1 VLKQIKISGFK
12 AIKDSGLVELGP
24 MNLLIGRNGSGKSS
38 LVEALQWLQG
48 SIFHGL
54 RESTLSRFAKVDGL
68 VNRTCDQISIRLS
81 YDDSSRPTLYTL
93 TVSPAE
99 QGLLVS
105 AESCGEGRSQFK
117 KPTIQSKKVANGPVV
132 RSISGGNPVRDD
144 DALAL
149 ASVTKTK
156 ALGAERL
163 LEFLRSAVFLRLSPT
178 AMALPG
184 RLLPRTRGPALDEEG
199 RDIVALLNQLTVAQR
214 ANVAKQVAE
223 VISGVEEIS
232 VVSEVSEGYFQTH
245 ERMRARGRGGTRTFQ
260 VPSWML
266 SEGTRRITAIFAL
279 LAMEPRPSL
288 IAIEEIENGL
298 DPWTLQFVLGALR
311 EAANDG
317 VQIILTTHSPFLL
330 DHVDI
335 SEVIHVR
342 RNNGD
347 TQYRPITSFDDV
359 VNNQGVV
366 APGAMYIA
374 GYMRDAEEPD
384 GSA

>member
-1 VLKQIKISGFK
+1 MLTQLKISGFK
-12 AIKDSGLVELGP
+12 AVKDSGLVQLGP

-48 SIFHGL
+48 AIFQGL
-54 RESTLSRFAKVDGL
+54 RESTLSRFTKFDGL
-68 VNRTCDQISIRLS
+68 VNRTCDQISIHLFHNGS
-81 YDDSSRPTLYTL
+81 TKETHYAL
-93 TVSPAE
+93 TVKSSD

-105 AESCGEGRSQFK
+105 TESCLEGRTRGGK
-117 KPTIQSKKVANGPVV
+117 ATIQSKKLPNGSIV
-132 RSISGGNPVRDD
+132 RSIEGGNPVRDE

-149 ASVTKTK
+149 AAVTKTK
-156 ALGAERL
+156 ASGAERL

-184 RLLPRTRGPALDEEG
+184 RLLPRTRGPVLDEEG
-199 RDIVALLNQLTVAQR
+199 RDIVALLNQLTAVQRAQVANQVAQ
-214 ANVAKQVAE
+214 

-232 VVSEVSEGYFQTH
+232 VVSEVAEGYFQTH
-245 ERMRARGRGGTRTFQ
+245 ERMRARGRGGTRTFP

-279 LAMEPRPSL
+279 LAMDPRPSF

-298 DPWTLQFVLGALR
+298 DPWTLQLVFRALR
-311 EAANDG
+311 EASCDG
-317 VQIILTTHSPFLL
+317 VQILLTTHSPYLL

-335 SEVIHVR
+335 DEVIHVR
-342 RNNGD
+342 RDRGE
-347 TQYRPITSFDDV
+347 TKYEPITTFDDV
-359 VNNQGVV
+359 VKNQRVV

-374 GYMRDAEEPD
+374 GYMRDAEDTNE
-384 GSA
+384 SA